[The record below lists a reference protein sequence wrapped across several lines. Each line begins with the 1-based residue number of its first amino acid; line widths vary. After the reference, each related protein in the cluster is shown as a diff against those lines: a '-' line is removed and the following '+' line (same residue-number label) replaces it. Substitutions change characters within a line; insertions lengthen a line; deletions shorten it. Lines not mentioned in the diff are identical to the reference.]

1 MVSMSKAEKGGI
13 SLLIYN
19 QHLLEK
25 GNGRFGR
32 EKKENVFSLLQLF
45 ANSYSFLREAIP

>member
-25 GNGRFGR
+25 EMVDLE
-32 EKKENVFSLLQLF
+32 EKKRKCF
-45 ANSYSFLREAIP
+45 